1 MKKIYIIIYRQDV
14 DLYCS
19 LKGDGDSVAYYFDP
33 TLADYVALKGVESI
47 IYVERRSEFSSSLMQ
62 INSRRCAADFE
73 IKISEIVRKY
83 TEVSDVIGW
92 QYLTLR
98 YFFLNYFWYFELWNE
113 MSYQIPEGE
122 VNIFVNNNPHYLNQH
137 SYLPSVLLMQRLS
150 SIGRKY
156 KAYLYGEIN
165 YGLDDV
171 LDVEGHQLAR
181 DCDVL
186 AHLPTIIHDATYVE
200 SELSEFKSIINIKS
214 KYWDVP
220 INNAIVNIGF
230 VKSEGTEFQNE
241 IFFNEILRTEIDGLL
256 SKYFS
261 SHDFRKRQ
269 VEFFIKVLTYQLK
282 NYHLISHYFSKNK
295 PKRLLISDHDA
306 GLHGPILK
314 YCNDEE
320 IDIYVFPHS
329 KFLLDNGFNTR
340 KTTYLNHSIQRSITC
355 IHTGAKLKSNLIFP
369 DMNKMVSKKVA
380 SKNVKSIG
388 LILNGLSE
396 GGVLTLNFEKY
407 LNGIKILSDWCS
419 SKSIIMKIRC
429 RPDMPVRSFL
439 NNLFA
444 GTENV
449 TIDSFE
455 IGLTDFTSN
464 IDLCVMYDIPTSA
477 SISILNSNCPLINI
491 LPAELDFW
499 ISGWIDEDVVP
510 FYDIDSGVVKLD
522 SLLSTLDVFLENQ
535 QAEYKHRICKSKR
548 LSAILTESN
557 PL

>member
-1 MKKIYIIIYRQDV
+1 V

-19 LKGDGDSVAYYFDP
+19 LRGDGDSVAYYFDP
-33 TLADYVALKGVESI
+33 TLADYVALKGIESI
-47 IYVERRSEFSSSLMQ
+47 NYVERRSEFSSSLMQ
-62 INSRRCAADFE
+62 INSRRCAVDFE
-73 IKISEIVRKY
+73 NKISEIVKEY
-83 TEVSDVIGW
+83 TKVSNVIGW

-98 YFFLNYFWYFELWNE
+98 YFFLNYFWYYGLWDE
-113 MSYQIPEGE
+113 ALHQIPEGE

-150 SIGRKY
+150 SIGREY
-156 KAYLYGEIN
+156 KAYLYGEVN
-165 YGLDDV
+165 YGLSDV
-171 LDVEGHQLAR
+171 LDVVDHQLER
-181 DCDVL
+181 DCDLL

-214 KYWDVP
+214 KYWDTS
-220 INNAIVNIGF
+220 IASAIIDIGF
-230 VKSEGTEFQNE
+230 VKSEGAEFYNE
-241 IFFNEILRTEIDGLL
+241 KFLNEILFVEIDGLL

-261 SHDFRKRQ
+261 AHDFRKRQ
-269 VEFFIKVLTYQLK
+269 VELFVNVLNYQLK
-282 NYHLISHYFSKNK
+282 NYHLLNHYFSKHK

-329 KFLLDNGFNTR
+329 KFLLDNGFKTR

-355 IHTGAKLKSNLIFP
+355 IHAGAKLKSNLIFP
-369 DMNKMVSKKVA
+369 DMNKMASKKFA
-380 SKNVKSIG
+380 SKNIKSIG

-396 GGVLTLNFEKY
+396 GGILTLNFEKY

-419 SKSIIMKIRC
+419 SKSIIVKIRC

-439 NNLFA
+439 NNLFI
-444 GTENV
+444 GTKNV
-449 TIDSFE
+449 TVDSYDV
-455 IGLTDFTSN
+455 GLTDFISK

-477 SISILNSNCPLINI
+477 SISILDSNCPLINI

-499 ISGWIDEDVVP
+499 ISGWVDEDVVP
-510 FYDIDSGVVKLD
+510 FYDIASGVAKLND
-522 SLLSTLDVFLENQ
+522 LLSTLDVFLENQ
-535 QAEYKHRICKSKR
+535 QAEYKHRISKSKS
-548 LSAILTESN
+548 LSAVLIESN